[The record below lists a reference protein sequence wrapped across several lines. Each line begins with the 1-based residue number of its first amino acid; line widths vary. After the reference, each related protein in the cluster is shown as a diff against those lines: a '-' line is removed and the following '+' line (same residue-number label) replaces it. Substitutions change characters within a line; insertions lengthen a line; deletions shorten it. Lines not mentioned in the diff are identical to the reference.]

1 MKCTNE
7 TFATQNEAIEA
18 GFNLRQCI
26 LGVDCNCNCNIVEDQ
41 ICDQN
46 SVIGSGQQNCKSV
59 EICDTVEE
67 EICTE
72 DNGNTMQVLLR
83 QSADAK
89 ITLNHQS

>member
-1 MKCTNE
+1 M
-7 TFATQNEAIEA
+7 
-18 GFNLRQCI
+18 
-26 LGVDCNCNCNIVEDQ
+26 EDQ

-72 DNGNTMQVLLR
+72 ENGNTMQVLLR
-83 QSADAK
+83 QEC
-89 ITLNHQS
+89 

>member
-1 MKCTNE
+1 MKCKNE
-7 TFATQNEAIEA
+7 TFATQNAAVEA

-26 LGVDCNCNCNIVEDQ
+26 LGVNCNCNCKIVEDQ

-46 SVIGSGQQNCKSV
+46 SVIGGQNCNSV

-72 DNGNTMQVLLR
+72 ENGNTMQVR
-83 QSADAK
+83 
-89 ITLNHQS
+89 